1 MAAALVGAA
10 VVAGPAYA
18 VGVGV
23 NGPLDPAFGNWP
35 AWYEDAVGQRLEPC
49 LDGPQCLATIERPN
63 PAAPVSF
70 PDNFP
75 VEQFYFEA
83 DTVIG
88 DALAPQA
95 ILVMGQEG
103 AFGGATGG
111 VVDGEQVAFGRLR
124 IRVFNG
130 LQTGKIYRVTHPYGV
145 DEFVAAA
152 PPRQINFTDDVG
164 CFAMPC
170 SLAAYASLAGSR
182 IGPNFLQWDTR
193 VSMPPAGFIGDSTV
207 MHEVVGSPFN
217 TNFLKIEEIT
227 GFKGTPVRTAMF
239 TDKFTVQGKLAPGAA
254 PVAWLSVPS
263 TADAGSRLLG
273 GTTTT
278 KTVTV
283 ANSGAGTLTLQG
295 ITLGG
300 DNAGDFALDTSACGA
315 TLAPAQACNLSYT
328 FTPSA
333 AGTRSATVTVASN
346 VGSQTIALTGT
357 GAAPPAPAPEPV
369 SVPAPVVD
377 QPRPPVAQP
386 TRAPQ
391 LEIDAVTVTRRMSL
405 RTARRRGLSIVV
417 FAPEG
422 TKVVKARLLRN
433 GHVIA
438 RTVRKVSGDGVIT
451 VILPS
456 TKKARGKLRRGTYTL
471 QVTPGQSTKQYGVT
485 TTRTV
490 RIR

>member
-1 MAAALVGAA
+1 LAAALLGAA
-10 VVAGPAYA
+10 VFAGPAHA
-18 VGVGV
+18 VGIGL
-23 NGPLDPAFGNWP
+23 NGPLDPSFSWP
-35 AWYEDAVGQRLEPC
+35 TWYEDAIGQRLVPC
-49 LDGPQCLATIERPN
+49 LDGPQCLATIERPD
-63 PAAPVSF
+63 PGAPVSF
-70 PDNFP
+70 PNNFP
-75 VEQFYFEA
+75 VEQFWFEA

-103 AFGGATGG
+103 AFGGATGD

-124 IRVFNG
+124 IRVFGG
-130 LQTGKIYRVTHPYGV
+130 LETGKIYRVTHPYGV
-145 DEFVAAA
+145 DEFVAGA
-152 PPRQINFTDDVG
+152 PPRQINFTDDIG
-164 CFAMPC
+164 CFAFPC
-170 SLAAYASLAGSR
+170 SLADYAALSGSR

-217 TNFLKIEEIT
+217 TNFFKIEEIT
-227 GFKGTPVRTAMF
+227 GLKGTPVRTVMF
-239 TDKFTVQGKLAPGAA
+239 TDKFTVQGQLAPGSA

-263 TADAGSRLLG
+263 TSDAGSQLLG
-273 GTTTT
+273 GTTAA
-278 KTVTV
+278 KTVAV
-283 ANSGAGTLTLQG
+283 ANSGAGPLALQG

-346 VGSQTIALTGT
+346 VGPQTIALTGT
-357 GAAPPAPAPEPV
+357 GTAPAPAPAAPV
-369 SVPAPVVD
+369 AAAPAPVVE
-377 QPRPPVAQP
+377 QPRPAAPQP
-386 TRAPQ
+386 TPR
-391 LEIDAVTVTRRMSL
+391 LRLDALTVSNRMSL

-422 TKVVKARLLRN
+422 AKVVKVRLLRN

-438 RTVRKVSGDGVIT
+438 RSVRKVAGDGVIT
-451 VILPS
+451 VVLPS
-456 TKKARGKLRRGTYTL
+456 TKKERSKLRRGTYKV
-471 QVTPGQSTKQYGVT
+471 QVTPGQSTAHYGVT
-485 TTRTV
+485 STRTV
-490 RIR
+490 RVR

>member
-1 MAAALVGAA
+1 
-10 VVAGPAYA
+10 
-18 VGVGV
+18 
-23 NGPLDPAFGNWP
+23 
-35 AWYEDAVGQRLEPC
+35 
-49 LDGPQCLATIERPN
+49 
-63 PAAPVSF
+63 
-70 PDNFP
+70 
-75 VEQFYFEA
+75 
-83 DTVIG
+83 
-88 DALAPQA
+88 
-95 ILVMGQEG
+95 
-103 AFGGATGG
+103 
-111 VVDGEQVAFGRLR
+111 
-124 IRVFNG
+124 
-130 LQTGKIYRVTHPYGV
+130 
-145 DEFVAAA
+145 
-152 PPRQINFTDDVG
+152 
-164 CFAMPC
+164 
-170 SLAAYASLAGSR
+170 
-182 IGPNFLQWDTR
+182 
-193 VSMPPAGFIGDSTV
+193 
-207 MHEVVGSPFN
+207 
-217 TNFLKIEEIT
+217 KIEEIT

-300 DNAGDFALDTSACGA
+300 DDAGDFALDTSACGA

-405 RTARRRGLSIVV
+405 RTARRGCLGRHGPEPAAVVAAAGSRIALQRSRLRLPRARHARHRPCQRRVIRLCAARRARDRLGAAACAPAARTMARPRGS
-417 FAPEG
+417 A
-422 TKVVKARLLRN
+422 ARLAQTMRICLVVAGPRFLPL
-433 GHVIA
+433 A
-438 RTVRKVSGDGVIT
+438 PTRIT
-451 VILPS
+451 S
-456 TKKARGKLRRGTYTL
+456 R
-471 QVTPGQSTKQYGVT
+471 
-485 TTRTV
+485 
-490 RIR
+490 